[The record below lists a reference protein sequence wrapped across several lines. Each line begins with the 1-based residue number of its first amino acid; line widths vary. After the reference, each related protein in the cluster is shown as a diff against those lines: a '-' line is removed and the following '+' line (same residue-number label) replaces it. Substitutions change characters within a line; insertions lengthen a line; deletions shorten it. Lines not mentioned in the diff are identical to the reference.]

1 MTTHYGTS
9 HRNLPVITPAPLPSI
24 VEPLPVEGSPTPRR
38 RRTFTCPH
46 LRIGGE
52 PVTAFRPRNTLTNG
66 QDITTGYCTVRR
78 VGIAG
83 SLIIDLCGCS
93 WARTCP
99 FLPVQVTV
107 AKPQADTGRTVA
119 NPVSAPVVAPRIEKR
134 RCTRCGEDKPTA
146 QFTQYAKTKF
156 GNTCATCVAAQ
167 NDALHQRQAQVI
179 ELRNSGM
186 PRQTIADTLGLTFS
200 QVKHALR
207 TRAA

>member
-99 FLPVQVTV
+99 FLPE
-107 AKPQADTGRTVA
+107 DTASIRQPIRVIRPA
-119 NPVSAPVVAPRIEKR
+119 VMPIAPAPVIE
-134 RCTRCGEDKPTA
+134 TRHCRKCGEDK
-146 QFTQYAKTKF
+146 QVDLFTQYTATSF
-156 GNTCATCVAAQ
+156 GHTCQACKEAWDAT
-167 NDALHQRQAQVI
+167 LKQRQAQVI

-186 PRQTIADTLGLTFS
+186 PRQSIADTLGISFS
-200 QVKHALR
+200 QVKNALR